1 LDGPVGRQVTG
12 RKPTL
17 HDIPSKYPPT
27 AELSGLR
34 IAEPGLPERSV
45 VRKSASANCW
55 RRANQ
60 RASQR
65 IIILLHGTM
74 LTDHGA
80 NKELKSG
87 SLAPPLPTRAAR
99 RQRLALQPCAAKRS
113 GAASAE
119 SACWSGFF
127 SFFVT
132 HNNFKKSS
140 TSSRASFK
148 ICTNVERLTG
158 RWAGT
163 VILSTSLP
171 MRFCNRM

>member
-1 LDGPVGRQVTG
+1 MSLFR
-12 RKPTL
+12 L
-17 HDIPSKYPPT
+17 T

-45 VRKSASANCW
+45 MRKSASANCW

-65 IIILLHGTM
+65 IIILLHGTI

-99 RQRLALQPCAAKRS
+99 RQPFLFIPILFTWEDGSP
-113 GAASAE
+113 G
-119 SACWSGFF
+119 GGH
-127 SFFVT
+127 V
-132 HNNFKKSS
+132 KK
-140 TSSRASFK
+140 
-148 ICTNVERLTG
+148 NVMGLGLR
-158 RWAGT
+158 RGT
-163 VILSTSLP
+163 V
-171 MRFCNRM
+171 